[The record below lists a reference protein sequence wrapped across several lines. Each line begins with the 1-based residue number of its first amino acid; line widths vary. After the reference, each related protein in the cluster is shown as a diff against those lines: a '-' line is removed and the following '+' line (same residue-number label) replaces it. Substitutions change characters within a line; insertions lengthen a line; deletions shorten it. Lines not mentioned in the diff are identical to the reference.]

1 MVRVCTSKYFILML
15 FYQQGYK
22 IRYSCYQLISIL
34 LRGRRL
40 GRVLRQKM
48 AGLNSSSQS
57 FVDVCNRELSQFTIF
72 MAVKYFVLLG
82 INDHGAVYSKVRSI
96 SARWKPFASSLC
108 LSPNTINLIEAN
120 NNRDRES
127 CMSKALEYWLRKDYN
142 YSVYGVPCWRMVC
155 VAVKEGGGDTALAE
169 EIAREHPLP
178 ASRETTPSGQT
189 ILPGKSMGKF
199 MKT

>member
-1 MVRVCTSKYFILML
+1 
-15 FYQQGYK
+15 
-22 IRYSCYQLISIL
+22 
-34 LRGRRL
+34 
-40 GRVLRQKM
+40 M
-48 AGLNSSSQS
+48 AGLSSSRGSSSQS

-72 MAVKYFVLLG
+72 VAKKYFILLG

-108 LSPNTINLIEAN
+108 LSPNTINLIDA
-120 NNRDRES
+120 NNRDCES

-142 YSVYGVPCWRMVC
+142 YSVYGVPCWRMAC

-178 ASRETTPSGQT
+178 ASRETTPSGQAMS
-189 ILPGKSMGKF
+189 PGKSMGKLI
-199 MKT
+199 KA